1 MTMFIDESTYFQAV
15 RKFVERLSEIH
26 QERNFD
32 AVVAPKRSGLFLGV
46 WASHLL
52 GLPMFVPSE
61 LRSMPNKFGNV
72 LIVDSAVCKG
82 KTLKKIQNQ
91 LKPRQTFTAVIW
103 REGEGTCDFV
113 LNPENIGIIK
123 FFYEGRQ

>member
-1 MTMFIDESTYFQAV
+1 MTTLIDESTYLRAAK
-15 RKFVERLSEIH
+15 KFVDSLKKIH
-26 QERNFD
+26 QERKFD
-32 AVVAPKRSGLFLGV
+32 TIVAPKRSGLFLGV

-61 LRSMPNKFGNV
+61 LRSMPNRFGNV
-72 LIVDSAVCKG
+72 LIVDAAVCTG

-113 LNPENIGIIK
+113 LKAEDVGIIK
-123 FFYEGRQ
+123 FFYEGR